1 MNIVALA
8 DQNTVNQIRN
18 NKTPAVRQVGMF
30 MGRWSAG
37 IKGHLLLGERPEN
50 FFLFGETVVEAQLW
64 FGCRGFF
71 FILGGEKRGA
81 EIFLAAIRQ
90 DHHYD
95 AFLNLISPG

>member
-8 DQNTVNQIRN
+8 DQNTVNQICN

-30 MGRWSAG
+30 MGRWSTG

-50 FFLFGETVVEAQLW
+50 LFLFAEAVVEAQLW
-64 FGCRGFF
+64 FGYRGFF

-81 EIFLAAIRQ
+81 EIPLTAVRQ
-90 DHHYD
+90 NYHDD